1 MSGSNDSSAAQAET
15 RRLVHDLRQPLAAMQ
30 MWLDLLGEA
39 QAGGASEKEER
50 YLGKIRSEV
59 KRMTAMLAAAG
70 GAPAPSPSI
79 PSSAGGAHADAPA
92 AAEEGHALAGLSMLV
107 VEDDETTA
115 EAIQLA
121 LEIEGATVAV
131 AGTLTDGLELLR
143 QRRPDAV
150 LSDLRVADG
159 DGFAIAAAV
168 RRLDTETGRR
178 TVAIAVTG
186 LDSPETRAA
195 ARAAGF
201 DETVTKP
208 FAIARLVESIARL
221 ASRPH

>member
-1 MSGSNDSSAAQAET
+1 MSGPNDTSAAQAEI

-39 QAGGASEKEER
+39 QTGHASEKEER

-59 KRMTAMLAAAG
+59 RRMTAMLAAAG
-70 GAPAPSPSI
+70 PPAPAPS
-79 PSSAGGAHADAPA
+79 GPA
-92 AAEEGHALAGLSMLV
+92 AGHAEGAATAEEGRALAGLSILV

-121 LEIEGATVAV
+121 LEGEGATVAV
-131 AGTLTDGLELLR
+131 AGTLTAGLELLR

-168 RRLDTETGRR
+168 RQLDTETGCR

-195 ARAAGF
+195 TRAAGF
-201 DETVTKP
+201 DATVTKP
-208 FAIARLVESIARL
+208 FAIGKLIESIAHL
-221 ASRPH
+221 ASHAR

>member
-1 MSGSNDSSAAQAET
+1 MAGSNDSSAAQVET

-39 QAGGASEKEER
+39 QAGRASEKEER

-59 KRMTAMLAAAG
+59 KRMTALLAAA
-70 GAPAPSPSI
+70 GAPAPSPSS
-79 PSSAGGAHADAPA
+79 PAVGQPDATAPA
-92 AAEEGHALAGLSMLV
+92 EDGRALAGLSMLV

-121 LEIEGATVAV
+121 LEGEGATVAV
-131 AGTLTDGLELLR
+131 AGTLAGGLELLR

-150 LSDLRVADG
+150 LSDLRVSDG
-159 DGFAIAAAV
+159 DGLAIAAAV
-168 RRLDTETGRR
+168 RRLDAETGRR

-186 LDSPETRAA
+186 FDSHETRAA
-195 ARAAGF
+195 TRAAGF

-208 FAIARLVESIARL
+208 FAIGKLIESIARL
-221 ASRPH
+221 AARPR